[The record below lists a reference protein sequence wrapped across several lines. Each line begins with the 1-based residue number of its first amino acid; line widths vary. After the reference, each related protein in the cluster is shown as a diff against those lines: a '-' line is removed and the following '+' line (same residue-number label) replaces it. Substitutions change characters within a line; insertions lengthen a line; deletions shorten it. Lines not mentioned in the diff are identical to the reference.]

1 MDVEDVVDVVD
12 VVDIVDMDMELGYL
26 ELELNMDIGGFQS
39 EFVSIRW
46 VINHMTCYKS
56 KCSHHLKLQH
66 SDWRSNLV
74 KDFFHQ

>member
-1 MDVEDVVDVVD
+1 MNFEPIRRV
-12 VVDIVDMDMELGYL
+12 L
-26 ELELNMDIGGFQS
+26 GGFQS

-56 KCSHHLKLQH
+56 KCSHYLKLQH

-74 KDFFHQ
+74 KDFFPPMRALDL